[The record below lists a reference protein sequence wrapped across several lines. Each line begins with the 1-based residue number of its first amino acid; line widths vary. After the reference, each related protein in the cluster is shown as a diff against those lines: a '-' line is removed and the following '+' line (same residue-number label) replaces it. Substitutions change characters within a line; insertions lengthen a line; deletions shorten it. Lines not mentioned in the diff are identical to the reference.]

1 MKLKY
6 KLRIAIAKWSRLAVN
21 ISGQCQI
28 CKQQTDYV
36 TKLMVSPT
44 LLSPFSMDITGLDF
58 NFITCEQNFSAESSV
73 HYHTPLQT

>member
-1 MKLKY
+1 M
-6 KLRIAIAKWSRLAVN
+6 
-21 ISGQCQI
+21 